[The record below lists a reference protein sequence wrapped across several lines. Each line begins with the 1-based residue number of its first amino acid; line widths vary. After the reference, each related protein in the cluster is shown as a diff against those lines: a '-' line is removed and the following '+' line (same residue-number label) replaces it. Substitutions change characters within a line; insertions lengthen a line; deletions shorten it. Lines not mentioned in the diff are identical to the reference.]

1 MRNWKDIVKCT
12 HINKIKNATIT
23 TTNTNTLPT
32 RMMLA
37 CAVVQVVGITGL
49 NPFCTT
55 DSATCE
61 SDRLYVAQ
69 GECLYQLHKDG
80 S

>member
-1 MRNWKDIVKCT
+1 MSVTNSL
-12 HINKIKNATIT
+12 HIT
-23 TTNTNTLPT
+23 TTNTNTLLT

-69 GECLYQLHKDG
+69 GEWLYQLHKDG
-80 S
+80 SLSNLLIPHT